1 MKFRGHETFA
11 IRKGW
16 LHKGMK
22 HVTNNPRVFVDKDIN
37 QMDELGI
44 GANMVK
50 ALRYWL
56 QVVGLTTEGRG
67 NNRNQEF
74 TDFGNIVWENDKF
87 IEEDGT
93 LCLLHYKLISND
105 DDMATAWRYFFN
117 VFAMN
122 EFTKDDFIDGIK
134 HFIETEGNGENVADR
149 SLEDDFDCIIK
160 TYITASVLNP
170 KKDNPENNIDS
181 PLGELGLIRVSD
193 KKAKLFRKDSP
204 RKDAINPLIIL
215 AIILSEKEKND
226 DGNELKISRL
236 LNDPNNVGRIFNL
249 DTVIISYH
257 LDKLQQLGLIRVI
270 RTAGLD
276 VIRIDT
282 GMSFIQCV
290 ERYYQD
296 INR

>member
-1 MKFRGHETFA
+1 MRFRGHETFA

-22 HVTNNPRVFVDKDIN
+22 HVINNSRVFVDKDIN

-67 NNRNQEF
+67 NNRNQEL
-74 TDFGNIVWENDKF
+74 TEFGNIVWANDRY

-134 HFIETEGNGENVADR
+134 HFIETESNGESVADR

-160 TYITASVLNP
+160 TYIAASVLNP
-170 KKDNPENNIDS
+170 KKDNPENNIDC
-181 PLGELGLIRVSD
+181 PLGELGLIKISD
-193 KKAKLFRKDSP
+193 KKAKLFRKDTP
-204 RKDAINPLIIL
+204 RKDAINPLVFL
-215 AIILSEKEKND
+215 AIILSEKEKSND
-226 DGNELKISRL
+226 DNEIKISRL
-236 LNDPNNVGRIFNL
+236 LSDPNNVGRIFNL
-249 DTVIISYH
+249 DTIIVSYY

-282 GMSFIQCV
+282 DMNFIQCI
-290 ERYYQD
+290 EKYYQD